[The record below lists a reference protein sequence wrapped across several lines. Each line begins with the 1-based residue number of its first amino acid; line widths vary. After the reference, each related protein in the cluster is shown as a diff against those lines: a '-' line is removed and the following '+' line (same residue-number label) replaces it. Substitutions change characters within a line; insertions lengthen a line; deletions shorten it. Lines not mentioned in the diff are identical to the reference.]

1 MGAGAEEGLEVRH
14 WAIEVTIMG
23 PRAEEGFVGKQWP
36 ADLNKTK
43 GRRELFVKRGTMEVM
58 GRGAFP
64 SRDMAPNLH
73 KVSYK

>member
-1 MGAGAEEGLEVRH
+1 MGNRGDYNGTKGRRGL
-14 WAIEVTIMG
+14 
-23 PRAEEGFVGKQWP
+23 VGKQWP

-64 SRDMAPNLH
+64 S
-73 KVSYK
+73 